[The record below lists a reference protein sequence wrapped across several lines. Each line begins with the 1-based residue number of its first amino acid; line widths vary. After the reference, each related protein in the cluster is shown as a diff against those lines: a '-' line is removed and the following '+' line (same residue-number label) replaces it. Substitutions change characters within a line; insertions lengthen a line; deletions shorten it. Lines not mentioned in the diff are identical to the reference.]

1 MMSIQEINKEESVF
15 KNEKQMSNDNN
26 FPNPRPLKGG
36 IKEFQNKNSFFK

>member
-26 FPNPRPLKGG
+26 SPLGVRG
-36 IKEFQNKNSFFK
+36 FI